1 MLRLFYKSLSLKEY
15 ITNLKKKRGNTI
27 IHVSFDTFLYFYPGS
42 FKNYEVEIK
51 NINSLCNPG

>member
-15 ITNLKKKRGNTI
+15 ITNSKKKGET
-27 IHVSFDTFLYFYPGS
+27 HVIFDTFLYIYPGS

-51 NINSLCNPG
+51 NINLLCNPG